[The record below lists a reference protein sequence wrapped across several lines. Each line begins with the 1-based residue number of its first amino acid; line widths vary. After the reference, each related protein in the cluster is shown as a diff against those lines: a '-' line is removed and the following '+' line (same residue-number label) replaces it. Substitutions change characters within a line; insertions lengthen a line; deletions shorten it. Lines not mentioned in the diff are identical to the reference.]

1 MEGLSAYILSLRWS
15 TNSGSEKLDKETVMS
30 IIRFTFAMFGLA
42 FVIVGCAAE
51 RPQST
56 VSRGLESGIT
66 SNNGGGMAPAN
77 FGTTAPVKAQ

>member
-1 MEGLSAYILSLRWS
+1 MSA
-15 TNSGSEKLDKETVMS
+15 
-30 IIRFTFAMFGLA
+30 IRLTFAMFGLA
-42 FVIVGCAAE
+42 FVMAGCAHE
-51 RPQST
+51 QPQST

>member
-1 MEGLSAYILSLRWS
+1 MA
-15 TNSGSEKLDKETVMS
+15 
-30 IIRFTFAMFGLA
+30 
-42 FVIVGCAAE
+42 GCAHE
-51 RPQST
+51 QPQST